1 MSEHKSGKKRKRIR
15 KSNPFKRKE
24 FIITI
29 SILLVFSLVFSYLLF
44 GSNTGNFNKERYLFI
59 HSNSS
64 YEEVMNQL
72 EKEQFIGSSS
82 TFRFFASLVQFK
94 DHVKPG
100 RYLVY
105 PGMSNFNLVRMLRE
119 GRQSTVNLVI
129 NKLRTEKD
137 LYQFLAQNLE
147 PDSST
152 FRRLLADSVFAKQV
166 VAPTGCGICII
177 IPDTYEFWWNTSAE
191 KTLSRLSDY
200 YRQFWNDDRIVKA
213 ENIGFSPL
221 EVMILAS
228 IVEEETN
235 YNPEKPLI
243 ASVYI
248 NRLKKGM
255 KLQADPTAKY
265 AMGDFSIKRITAEI
279 TNYASPYNTYYTYGL
294 PPTPICTPSQ
304 ASIEA
309 VLNVDS
315 TGFLYFCAKEDFS
328 GQHNFAATYE
338 AHQQNADKYQQA
350 LNARGIH

>member
-1 MSEHKSGKKRKRIR
+1 MSEHHSGKKRKRIK

-24 FIITI
+24 FIITV
-29 SILLVFSLVFSYLLF
+29 SIFLLFSVAFTYLLF
-44 GSNTGNFNKERYLFI
+44 GSNTGSFDKERYLFI

-64 YEEVMNQL
+64 YDDVMNQL
-72 EKEQFIGSSS
+72 EKEHFINSIS
-82 TFRFFASLVQFK
+82 TFRFFASLVQYK

-100 RYLVY
+100 RYSIY
-105 PGMSNFNLVRMLRE
+105 PGMSNFNLVRALRE
-119 GRQSTVNLVI
+119 GSQSTVNLVI

-152 FRRLLADSVFAKQV
+152 FRRLLADSIFAKQV
-166 VAPTGCGICII
+166 ATTTGCGICII

-200 YRQFWNDDRIVKA
+200 YKQFWNDDRIVKA
-213 ENIGFSPL
+213 ETLGFTPL
-221 EVMILAS
+221 QIMILAS

-255 KLQADPTAKY
+255 KLQADPTARF
-265 AMGDFSIKRITAEI
+265 ALGDFSIKRITSEI
-279 TNYASPYNTYYTYGL
+279 TNYASPYNTYYTAGL

-309 VLNVDS
+309 VLHVDS
-315 TGFLYFCAKEDFS
+315 TDYLYFCAKEDFS

-338 AHQQNADKYQQA
+338 AHQQNANKYQQA
-350 LNARGIH
+350 LDARGIH